1 MPDNNNNGHTIL
13 VVEDDEGVLDLAVN
27 MFEFSGYTVLQ
38 AKDAAEGLACFQEH
52 PEIDLVFSD
61 LILPGGVTG
70 IEMAK
75 NILEERPG
83 TLFLMATG
91 YSEKGRALAA
101 KTERLENMQCI
112 AKPYDI
118 HDVTAKVESMIAS
131 RPAAAAP

>member
-1 MPDNNNNGHTIL
+1 MSENNNNGHTIL
-13 VVEDDEGVLDLAVN
+13 VVEDDKGVLDLAVN
-27 MFEFSGYTVLQ
+27 MFEFAGYSVIT
-38 AKDAAEGLACFQEH
+38 AGSAAEGLECFQLH

-75 NILEERPG
+75 NILAEQPD

-91 YSEKGRALAA
+91 YSDKGKALAT
-101 KTERLENMQCI
+101 KTRQMPNMDCI

-118 HDVTAKVESMIAS
+118 NEVTAKVEAMIAS
-131 RPAAAAP
+131 RPATSVA

>member
-1 MPDNNNNGHTIL
+1 MPDNINNGHTIL

-27 MFEFSGYTVLQ
+27 MFEFSGYTVLK
-38 AKDAAEGLACFQEH
+38 ARDAAAGLACFQQH

-75 NILEERPG
+75 NILKDRPD

-101 KTERLENMQCI
+101 RTEQLENIQCI

-118 HDVTAKVESMIAS
+118 NEVTAKVESMIAS
-131 RPAAAAP
+131 RPAATAP